1 MPQLCLKVKLKRLYE
16 MIRNIVFDIG
26 RVLIEF
32 EWFDYVGKL
41 FSKETAE
48 KVTAAMWG
56 TGYWKQLDIALLTD
70 DEILELFYSAGPE
83 YRKEIREAFDRV
95 GECVKRRDWAIPMI
109 DDLKSRGYRVYYLSN
124 FSEHV
129 MGSNPDALDFVSHM
143 DGGIFS
149 CDVKVIKPASE
160 IYTKLIEKYDLLPE
174 ECLFI
179 DDHQDNVAAAKKCG
193 MKAMRFESRE
203 QLEADLDK
211 ALTKD
216 RGHDRISVLC
226 YGDSNTYAYDPSTCG
241 RYPYEKRWTTI
252 LGKMLGD
259 RFEVISE
266 GLNGRTTAYDRTGAP
281 WKNGVSSFI
290 ATLATHKPVDY
301 LVIMLG
307 TNDCNTDLDLTAQQI
322 AGGMETLVRLAE
334 KEAPGI
340 QGYIPEI
347 IVTAPAAIRADYA
360 DSPFAYELTPEAVQK
375 SAALG
380 DLYREIA
387 EKHMC
392 RTVDAT
398 RAAEISDDC
407 MHLSEKGHRQ
417 LAEMIYAE
425 IKRDPASYNVEQD
438 LVP

>member
-1 MPQLCLKVKLKRLYE
+1 

-129 MGSNPDALDFVSHM
+129 MGSNPEALDFVSHM

-160 IYTKLIEKYDLLPE
+160 IYTKLIDKYDLLPE

-179 DDHQDNVAAAKKCG
+179 DDHRDNVAAAKKCG
-193 MKAMRFESRE
+193 MKAIRFENRE

-216 RGHDRISVLC
+216 RGHDRISVL
-226 YGDSNTYAYDPSTCG
+226 YTEEEIN
-241 RYPYEKRWTTI
+241 
-252 LGKMLGD
+252 D
-259 RFEVISE
+259 RIVKAGEWGLISLKPFE
-266 GLNGRTTAYDRTGAP
+266 T
-281 WKNGVSSFI
+281 K
-290 ATLATHKPVDY
+290 
-301 LVIMLG
+301 
-307 TNDCNTDLDLTAQQI
+307 
-322 AGGMETLVRLAE
+322 ETLTIIMSDGTHYIINVSDYNVGAE
-334 KEAPGI
+334 LNNK
-340 QGYIPEI
+340 YFI
-347 IVTAPAAIRADYA
+347 IETLDNPPRAM
-360 DSPFAYELTPEAVQK
+360 SSTVL
-375 SAALG
+375 
-380 DLYREIA
+380 
-387 EKHMC
+387 H
-392 RTVDAT
+392 RTVAT
-398 RAAEISDDC
+398 PHSPYSFQSDLARGKW
-407 MHLSEKGHRQ
+407 HLLRCIERG
-417 LAEMIYAE
+417 A
-425 IKRDPASYNVEQD
+425 
-438 LVP
+438 

>member
-1 MPQLCLKVKLKRLYE
+1 

-32 EWFDYVGKL
+32 EWFDYVDKL

-129 MGSNPDALDFVSHM
+129 MGSNPEALDFVSHM

-160 IYTKLIEKYDLLPE
+160 IYTKLIDKYDLLPE

-193 MKAMRFESRE
+193 MKAIRFENRE

-211 ALTKD
+211 ALT
-216 RGHDRISVLC
+216 
-226 YGDSNTYAYDPSTCG
+226 
-241 RYPYEKRWTTI
+241 
-252 LGKMLGD
+252 
-259 RFEVISE
+259 
-266 GLNGRTTAYDRTGAP
+266 
-281 WKNGVSSFI
+281 
-290 ATLATHKPVDY
+290 
-301 LVIMLG
+301 
-307 TNDCNTDLDLTAQQI
+307 
-322 AGGMETLVRLAE
+322 
-334 KEAPGI
+334 
-340 QGYIPEI
+340 
-347 IVTAPAAIRADYA
+347 
-360 DSPFAYELTPEAVQK
+360 
-375 SAALG
+375 
-380 DLYREIA
+380 
-387 EKHMC
+387 
-392 RTVDAT
+392 
-398 RAAEISDDC
+398 
-407 MHLSEKGHRQ
+407 
-417 LAEMIYAE
+417 
-425 IKRDPASYNVEQD
+425 
-438 LVP
+438 